1 MSSSHLCLV
10 PGSLLVRQV
19 LPAPDCV
26 KILARLQGA
35 CAPCPDCG
43 IVSDRVHSRRT
54 RVLRD
59 LPWQG
64 RPVSL
69 QVTARRFRCATPSC
83 ARHTFTE
90 RLDDVARA
98 NARRTERVRILHR
111 CIGLAMGGEAGAR
124 LVHRLAIPVSAD
136 TMLRAACEVAREAK
150 PRPTPRVLGVDDW
163 AWRRG
168 HRYGTIL
175 VDLEH
180 NEVVELLP
188 DRTAGTLSS
197 WLQQHPGVEII
208 ARDRASAYAEG
219 ARDGAPGAVQVAD
232 RWHMLRSLG
241 GAVRQ
246 AVERHQGPARQVA
259 SEMTVAPPVAG
270 VSSEPAAVAK
280 PLVVVTPALEVL
292 GPTKRQADFAEA
304 TRLSKAGTSIS
315 RISRLLGVD
324 RKTLRHWLRAGVL
337 PSWRQPRRQRMV
349 DAAHL
354 AFLEQRWAEGCRTAT
369 VLWRELAVLGFQGR
383 YTVVKT
389 WVAQRRGAEIAAA
402 DTRGKNSAW
411 RLPSVSRTARLLLAE
426 NTAPNTPDAT
436 FVTSLLVKVP
446 ALADTVVAAKRLT
459 LLLRRK
465 SEETLAT
472 VLDAAG
478 ATMLRPFITELRK
491 DIGAVQ
497 AALDLPWTTSPVE
510 GQISRLKMIKRTMYG
525 RAGFSLLR
533 ARVLHAE

>member
-1 MSSSHLCLV
+1 
-10 PGSLLVRQV
+10 
-19 LPAPDCV
+19 
-26 KILARLQGA
+26 
-35 CAPCPDCG
+35 
-43 IVSDRVHSRRT
+43 
-54 RVLRD
+54 
-59 LPWQG
+59 
-64 RPVSL
+64 
-69 QVTARRFRCATPSC
+69 
-83 ARHTFTE
+83 
-90 RLDDVARA
+90 
-98 NARRTERVRILHR
+98 
-111 CIGLAMGGEAGAR
+111 
-124 LVHRLAIPVSAD
+124 
-136 TMLRAACEVAREAK
+136 MLRAACEVACEAK

-163 AWRRG
+163 AWRKG

-175 VDLEH
+175 VDLER

-188 DRTAGTLSS
+188 DRKADTLSS

-219 ARDGAPGAVQVAD
+219 ARGGAPSAVQVAD

-246 AVERHQGPARQVA
+246 AVERHQGVARQVA
-259 SEMTVAPPVAG
+259 SEMTVAPPAAE
-270 VSSEPAAVAK
+270 VSSEPIAATK
-280 PLVVVTPALEVL
+280 PLVMVAPTPEVL

-304 TRLSKAGTSIS
+304 TRLSQAGASIS
-315 RISRLLGVD
+315 RIARLLGVD
-324 RKTLRHWLRAGVL
+324 RKTLRHWLKAGAV
-337 PSWRQPRRQRMV
+337 PSWRQPRRERMI
-349 DAAHL
+349 DAHL

-369 VLWRELAVLGFQGR
+369 VLWRELAAFGFQGR

-389 WVAQRRGAEIAAA
+389 WAARRRGAEIAAA
-402 DTRGKNSAW
+402 NPQGKSSAW
-411 RLPSVSRTARLLLAE
+411 ALPSVSRTARLLLAE
-426 NTAPNTPDAT
+426 NTAPNTPDAI
-436 FVTSLLVKVP
+436 FVTGLLVKVP
-446 ALADTVVAAKRLT
+446 ALADTVAAAKRLT

-465 SEETLAT
+465 SEEALAT

-478 ATMLRPFITELRK
+478 ATMLRPFVTELRK